1 MLYAL
6 KVHFSRGFLQLLHTL
21 RSLEFVLFFWTI
33 SCFYVFLD
41 CCLPFPMLS
50 CILHSIRCNLFNY
63 CWVGFTSISQGIV
76 VWDYLKI
83 FVISD
88 YVSRSFN
95 SNLIMIPTP
104 CKWKYLC
111 FRLLS
116 ALANFLLICLT
127 RSPSETQVVSNY
139 RRKDVQVDSVE
150 YLLKRYSKRNSK
162 L

>member
-1 MLYAL
+1 M
-6 KVHFSRGFLQLLHTL
+6 HSRSIFLEASFNSYIHYIS
-21 RSLEFVLFFWTI
+21 SLEFVLFFWTI

-41 CCLPFPMLS
+41 CCLPFPMAS
-50 CILHSIRCNLFNY
+50 CILHSIRCNLLNY
-63 CWVGFTSISQGIV
+63 CWVGFTSISQGTV

-95 SNLIMIPTP
+95 SNLIMIPTS
-104 CKWKYLC
+104 CKWRYLC

-127 RSPSETQVVSNY
+127 RSPPETQVVSNY

-150 YLLKRYSKRNSK
+150 YLLKRYPKRNSK